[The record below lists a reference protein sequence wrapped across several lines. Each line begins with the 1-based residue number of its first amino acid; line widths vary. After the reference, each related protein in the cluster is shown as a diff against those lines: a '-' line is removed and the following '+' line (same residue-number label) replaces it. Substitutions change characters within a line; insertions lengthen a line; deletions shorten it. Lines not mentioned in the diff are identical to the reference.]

1 MRAFVFLSALI
12 SNLRAL
18 RRAFLSGVET
28 ELLLSSEEEG
38 LDGKREEA
46 LAPFLAFEAAEGGDG
61 GGVVVLSLSAAGAEG
76 VEGEGVALPLKFSA
90 VAGITLAGV
99 DKVLA
104 WSCLATGLTLGE
116 LLAVPTDG
124 ELTAEEE
131 ENLLGERLRVR
142 TSLKVTPGETLG
154 DSTLNL
160 GSGVPASLGFAIE
173 SRVAPLS
180 ICIRLSRVPC

>member
-1 MRAFVFLSALI
+1 M
-12 SNLRAL
+12 
-18 RRAFLSGVET
+18 SGVET
-28 ELLLSSEEEG
+28 EPLLSSEEEG

-46 LAPFLAFEAAEGGDG
+46 LAPFLAFETAEGGDG
-61 GGVVVLSLSAAGAEG
+61 GGVEVLSLSAAGAEG
-76 VEGEGVALPLKFSA
+76 VEGEGVALPFSA

-131 ENLLGERLRVR
+131 EDLLGERLRVR

-180 ICIRLSRVPC
+180 ICIRLSRVPVRVAT